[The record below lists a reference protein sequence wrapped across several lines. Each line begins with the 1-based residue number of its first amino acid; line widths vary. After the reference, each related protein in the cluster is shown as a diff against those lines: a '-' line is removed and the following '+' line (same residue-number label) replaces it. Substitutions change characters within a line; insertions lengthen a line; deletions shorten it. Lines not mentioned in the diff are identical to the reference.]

1 MLFIH
6 PSLIF
11 ILCIC
16 LTFYSVMVLHMC
28 ITLTCF
34 CPHRQKSYIWFSP
47 ILYFLVA
54 ILGVEPFYILEIK
67 FVNVSV
73 FRFLGAITLF
83 LSLWEKCIYN
93 VMTYVFVELLLC
105 LLILLFAKLRILDI
119 KKNLTWKI
127 DKTYVFW

>member
-16 LTFYSVMVLHMC
+16 LTFFSVMVLHMC

-34 CPHRQKSYIWFSP
+34 CLHRQKSYIWFSP
-47 ILYFLVA
+47 IFSWCHSGCRTVLL
-54 ILGVEPFYILEIK
+54 IEIK
-67 FVNVSV
+67 FVNISV